1 MLVEQ
6 TSESQLVDQLSI
18 SETTNDWRAKI
29 LYDLGRRLG
38 SGSTFPC
45 PFSRNA
51 FNKGLLRFIFVEGN
65 DETSYRHLALG
76 LAEYVELSR
85 DWNGDLN
92 TAYPLLVAFSTDAI
106 VAESVEAYHEFGWTA
121 LQRLHELDPMPWH
134 DDVGVDPDTP
144 FWSMCF
150 NGMPLFCNMS
160 NPAHR
165 IRRSRNLGDHFILVI
180 NPRER
185 FDVVAGDT
193 SAGRKLRASIRT
205 RIAAYDEAEHCRQ
218 LATYGSGAVEWQ
230 QYGIIEE
237 NAERADR
244 CPFLFRNHDGASGT
258 ELSPTRNRV
267 NQDLKVTDGT
277 L

>member
-6 TSESQLVDQLSI
+6 NRRSSLVKQI
-18 SETTNDWRAKI
+18 HVGETTRDWHTKV
-29 LYDLGRRLG
+29 LLDLGQRLG
-38 SGSTFPC
+38 SGSAFPC

-51 FNKGLLRFIFVEGN
+51 FQKNLLHFIFVEGD
-65 DETSYRHLALG
+65 DETSYRHLAQG

-85 DWNGDLN
+85 DWDGDLN
-92 TAYPLLVAFSTDAI
+92 TAYPLLVAFSTEAI
-106 VAESVEAYHEFGWTA
+106 TAKTVEEYHEFGWTV
-121 LQRLHELDPMPWH
+121 LQRLHELDPMPWP

-150 NGMPLFCNMS
+150 NGMPLFSNMS

-165 IRRSRNLGDHFILVI
+165 IRRSRNLGEHFILVI

-193 SAGRKLRASIRT
+193 SAGRKLRASIRA

-218 LATYGSGAVEWQ
+218 LGTYGSGAVEWQ

-237 NAERADR
+237 NSERADQ
-244 CPFLFRNHDGASGT
+244 CPFMFRNG
-258 ELSPTRNRV
+258 
-267 NQDLKVTDGT
+267 
-277 L
+277 